1 LTSRRGKLTRIIMAK
16 ILLIEDDALLA
27 RTIGNYLTKAGYELY
42 VAIDIDQ
49 AWEALRVQQ
58 IDLIFLDIML
68 PKVDGLAILEKL
80 KSNSEYQAIPT
91 IMLTNLGESETMD
104 RAMKLGAKD
113 YIIKSNI
120 DLEDLVIK
128 VKDKYLA
135 NSI

>member
-1 LTSRRGKLTRIIMAK
+1 MAK

>member
-1 LTSRRGKLTRIIMAK
+1 MAK

-42 VAIDIDQ
+42 VAIDVDQ
-49 AWEALRVQQ
+49 AWEALKVQQ

-68 PKVDGLAILEKL
+68 PKMDGLAILEKL
-80 KSNSEYQAIPT
+80 KSHGEYQAIPT
-91 IMLTNLGESETMD
+91 IMLTNLGESETMN
-104 RAMKLGAKD
+104 RAIRLGAKD